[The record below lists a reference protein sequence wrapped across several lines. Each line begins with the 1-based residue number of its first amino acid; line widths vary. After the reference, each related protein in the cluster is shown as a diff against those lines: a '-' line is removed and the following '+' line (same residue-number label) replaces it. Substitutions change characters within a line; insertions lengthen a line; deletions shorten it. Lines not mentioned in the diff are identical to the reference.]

1 MPLAQA
7 GEAEFDF
14 FFLFVID
21 FQKWN
26 YWVKG
31 FSRLSIHTTGCPPKH
46 ETAKEKLPVLSGKA
60 GHRPK
65 RTMEMRA
72 RDFQSRGTRLSAVSV
87 GCIQPPEKRVQL
99 EQDMRVRGHGVL
111 NPKYLGRIF

>member
-26 YWVKG
+26 SWVKG

-46 ETAKEKLPVLSGKA
+46 ETAEEKLPVLSGKA

-65 RTMEMRA
+65 HT
-72 RDFQSRGTRLSAVSV
+72 RDEGKRL
-87 GCIQPPEKRVQL
+87 R
-99 EQDMRVRGHGVL
+99 
-111 NPKYLGRIF
+111 N